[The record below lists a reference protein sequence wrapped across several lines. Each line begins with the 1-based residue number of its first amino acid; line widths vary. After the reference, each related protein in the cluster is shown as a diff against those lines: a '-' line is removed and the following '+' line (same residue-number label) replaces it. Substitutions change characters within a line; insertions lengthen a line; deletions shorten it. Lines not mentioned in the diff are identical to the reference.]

1 MGGHRGFDNDRQTLM
16 KIMNPREGKEQEEKV
31 RRARKEKDGKKET
44 SQDEVCVLEMLR
56 LDDCLEMVTRET
68 P

>member
-1 MGGHRGFDNDRQTLM
+1 M

-44 SQDEVCVLEMLR
+44 SQDVVCVLEMLR